1 MSFIIMK
8 SYLTITCI
16 TSLTG
21 SDTVPEQMK
30 LVRIQRTSLYTVVSI
45 VICLQAI
52 KSLKA
57 ENEELRRQLDQN
69 KPKSSEFICAAL
81 CMRQ

>member
-1 MSFIIMK
+1 MALDLD
-8 SYLTITCI
+8 LTMTHM

-21 SDTVPEQMK
+21 SDTLPEQMK
-30 LVRIQRTSLYTVVSI
+30 LVRVQRTSLYTVVGI

-69 KPKSSEFICAAL
+69 KPKSSRFTCAAL
-81 CMRQ
+81 CMWK